1 MSDVMAQ
8 LEAVIQERKRTLPE
22 DSYSAALFAQGIN
35 RIAQKVG
42 EEGVEVVV
50 AALAEDST
58 RLTSELADLTYHCL
72 MLLAAKNLSW
82 RDVEAELEARFG

>member
-1 MSDVMAQ
+1 MSDVLTR

-22 DSYSAALFAQGIN
+22 GSYSAALFAQGVN

-58 RLTSELADLTYHCL
+58 RLTSEVADLMYHCL
-72 MLLAAKNLSW
+72 MLLAAQNLSW

>member
-22 DSYSAALFAQGIN
+22 GSYSAALFAQGIN